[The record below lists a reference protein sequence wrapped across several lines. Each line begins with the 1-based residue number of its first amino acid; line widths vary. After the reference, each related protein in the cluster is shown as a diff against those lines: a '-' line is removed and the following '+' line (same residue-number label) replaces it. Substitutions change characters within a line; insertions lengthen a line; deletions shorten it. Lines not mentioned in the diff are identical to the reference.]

1 MEENIISDEKLLKYF
16 THENLEEMSLLFSNG
31 SFTDLINKYF
41 YTSSRS
47 DSVNS
52 SSLYSDRN
60 SNGTSTL
67 EVMSSSAP
75 NNTNN
80 NNLNNNNN
88 INNNNNAMYGNINT
102 VASYPLASPFSSIS
116 QKNVEFNY
124 SLFEKLNEDELS
136 QQILLTIVLF
146 CLLKK
151 KNIPDEAK
159 ILINK
164 YNYPHYDMIFP
175 LILLKVK
182 FLIKTKETQKAIDIL
197 TEVIYSYENYKLN
210 LDEKKKDLKNIYTIE
225 TYYQNF
231 KYFNNLFNYL
241 FCMNRL
247 DVKIKKLYFEL
258 KQCLYNLNY
267 YSQAYN
273 TILELYQKYPD
284 DILIQFE
291 LAKDSVICSKRDKF
305 NEALEQMKKNR
316 DSQNDEN
323 TKKIYDN
330 FIMYAEAL
338 RELALSKYD
347 ECKNYF
353 ENILKNDENNV
364 LIKNNLAMLSIYKN
378 NPKDCYEKLLSLYQD
393 KKNDTGHEYIRGTL
407 KSIQDKF
414 YVKSK

>member
-16 THENLEEMSLLFSNG
+16 GHENLEEMSLLFSNG
-31 SFTDLINKYF
+31 NFTELINKYF
-41 YTSSRS
+41 YMSSRS

-52 SSLYSDRN
+52 SSLYSERN
-60 SNGTSTL
+60 SNGPSTF

-75 NNTNN
+75 SNNN

-88 INNNNNAMYGNINT
+88 NNNNNAMYSNVNT
-102 VASYPLASPFSSIS
+102 GSLYPSTSQFPSIS
-116 QKNVEFNY
+116 QKNAEFNY

-151 KNIPDEAK
+151 KSLPEEAK

-182 FLIKTKETQKAIDIL
+182 FLIKAKETQKAIDIL

-210 LDEKKKDLKNIYTIE
+210 LDENKKDLKNIYTIE
-225 TYYQNF
+225 TYYQKF

-258 KQCLYNLNY
+258 KQCLFNLNF
-267 YSQAYN
+267 YSQGYN

-284 DILIQFE
+284 DIVIQFE

-330 FIMYAEAL
+330 FIMYAEGL
-338 RELALSKYD
+338 RELAQNKYD
-347 ECKNYF
+347 ECKNIF

-364 LIKNNLAMLSIYKN
+364 LIKNNLAILSIYKN
-378 NPKDCYEKLLSLYQD
+378 NPKDCYDKLLSLYQD

-407 KSIQDKF
+407 KTIQDKF
-414 YVKSK
+414 CFKSK

>member
-1 MEENIISDEKLLKYF
+1 
-16 THENLEEMSLLFSNG
+16 MSLLFSNG
-31 SFTDLINKYF
+31 NFTELINKYF
-41 YTSSRS
+41 YISSRS
-47 DSVNS
+47 DSVS

-60 SNGTSTL
+60 SNGPSTL

-75 NNTNN
+75 NNSNN
-80 NNLNNNNN
+80 NNLNNNN
-88 INNNNNAMYGNINT
+88 INNNNNAMYSNVNAG
-102 VASYPLASPFSSIS
+102 ALYPSTSQFPSIS
-116 QKNVEFNY
+116 QKNAEFNY

-136 QQILLTIVLF
+136 QQILLTIALF

-151 KNIPDEAK
+151 KTLPDEVK
-159 ILINK
+159 KLINK

-182 FLIKTKETQKAIDIL
+182 FLIKAKETQKAIDIL

-210 LDEKKKDLKNIYTIE
+210 LDENKKDLKNIYTIE
-225 TYYQNF
+225 TYYQKF

-258 KQCLYNLNY
+258 KQCLFNLNF
-267 YSQAYN
+267 YSQGYN

-284 DILIQFE
+284 DIVIQFE

-305 NEALEQMKKNR
+305 NETLEQMKKNR

-338 RELALSKYD
+338 RELAQNKYD
-347 ECKNYF
+347 ECKNIF

-364 LIKNNLAMLSIYKN
+364 LIKNNLAILSIYKN
-378 NPKDCYEKLLSLYQD
+378 NPKDSYDKLLSLYQD
-393 KKNDTGHEYIRGTL
+393 KKNDTGHEYIRATL
-407 KSIQDKF
+407 KTIQDKF
-414 YVKSK
+414 YIKSK